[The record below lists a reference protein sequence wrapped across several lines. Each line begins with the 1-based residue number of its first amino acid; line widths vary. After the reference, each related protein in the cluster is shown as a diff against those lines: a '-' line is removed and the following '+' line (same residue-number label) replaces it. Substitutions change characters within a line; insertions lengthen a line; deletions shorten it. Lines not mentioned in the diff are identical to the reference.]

1 MNEEGNINKGAYSE
15 LISHHQSDGIADC
28 EVKLFY
34 KLRDAIKVQEKFV
47 KSNPDQG
54 AYMFRSD
61 GAHISM
67 DESVEDDL
75 GRSGI
80 VQVQDA
86 NLLWENSDG
95 DGHSVSSFDGG
106 TYHGGREY

>member
-1 MNEEGNINKGAYSE
+1 
-15 LISHHQSDGIADC
+15 
-28 EVKLFY
+28 
-34 KLRDAIKVQEKFV
+34 VQEKFV

-67 DESVEDDL
+67 DESVEGDL

-86 NLLWENSDG
+86 NILWEDSEG
-95 DGHSVSSFDGG
+95 DGHSASSFVCND
-106 TYHGGREY
+106 YHDD